1 MAEYQKKTPNLP
13 TRAVDPG
20 MIRRPIRS
28 MWQEIRD
35 GAASQGAVLFVL
47 STLLAMM
54 AFFPQIWVVAIPI
67 CLGYYA
73 WVTSIRFRLPFKV
86 PQTWGGTD
94 YGAPKPGGK
103 AFEKAG
109 GILFVGNDQASGEE
123 LWIENGDARRHGFFL
138 GTTGSGKALP
148 LDTPVLTPAGWVAN
162 GDLKPGDQVVHPDG
176 GLSTILSVHPQGKIP
191 GVRLWFSDGRFAD
204 CSRDHLW
211 QVRSGVKPGIDT
223 PETGLGSALCG
234 QGKLMEACDIGILV
248 GLHGSDLGLEIPRS
262 CAFEGFPVVDEHG
275 PLSAG
280 AAARAASKGFS
291 SLPVMPSLQGSPRQ
305 RIAFLHAWAARAGL
319 SWHIEEH
326 SVRVLGC
333 KASDARALKQIS
345 WSLGGT
351 ATSFTTADPD
361 LLDVALMFDGIGD
374 VFEGASQCSF
384 REEGLGIVRV
394 EPLDH
399 DLDMSCIKIDRDDGL
414 YVMEN
419 HVVTHNT
426 ELLLGV
432 VSQTLMWSSGFL
444 FIDGKGTTEFY
455 ARAWTLAKR
464 FGREDDVRVL
474 NFTDAGGDPDAPAGG
489 PATQSNT
496 VNPFAKG
503 DPGQL
508 MNLVV
513 SLMGDAGKGND
524 MWKARAMSLVTAE
537 MKALVE
543 LRDSGEILLNVQTIR
558 DFLFLGKGFDKAML
572 KNRKIAK
579 IEDVPEEAWSEMRTR
594 AGLIELYL
602 RALKGEFS
610 EATKLAMKAFF
621 DTLPGFSVEK
631 ALNGE
636 PQDGK
641 CNEQYGF
648 LSMQLTKPLG
658 SLADDYGHI
667 FRTPLG
673 EVDMMDVVLNR
684 RILVVLLPAL
694 QKAPEEMEN
703 CGRIVVTLLKML
715 MGNTSGYMLQGSKQ
729 EIIDAKQTRAPSPYI
744 VVLDEAGYYMVDGI
758 DVMMA
763 QARSLGFMIIVAG
776 QDMSAMQK
784 KSPQIAETAAANA
797 SIFAAGKTVDG
808 EKTVRFIQ
816 NVFGKTQ
823 VSVTSGYSSEPGLL
837 SNRWADRMD
846 VSFQEVDKVKIDEL
860 QNMMPGEF
868 YFLFD
873 GTLVKS
879 STFYV
884 GKVGKG
890 GFGDI
895 FSVNKFLKVRGP
907 LDRVPGLDQRREVA
921 FIAAFVGGTEA
932 ILKLAKAS
940 SEKTTA
946 QQPEDSLQAV
956 SRTANAI
963 LWRAK
968 DKASDPARIRAAWQ
982 AGVFGLARAAVKA
995 AEPAPAPAS
1004 DRESWED
1011 ELDIDVMIPDA
1022 ARLDPPGM
1030 PDVDLG
1036 GRRHPGARGRAIPE
1050 DLAGSA
1056 PRTRPEKAQAGRGE
1070 DEFAFLDVDPAG
1082 RAAMGLE
1089 RVARGKSTHERHG
1102 GMIDMLVAQEA
1113 AKTKVRSSEEI
1124 DQYMGEQEKE
1134 TRREA
1139 SEAQKSL
1146 GDFFSFVAEN
1156 ASRLAQVFA
1165 EEDIEGQLGLE
1176 ILRRSGSARPLPL
1189 HALRDTTFL
1198 SSTLGELEKIMATE

>member
-13 TRAVDPG
+13 TRSVDPG

-28 MWQEIRD
+28 TWQEVRD
-35 GAASQGAVLFVL
+35 GLASQTAVMFGISGILTIMLVY
-47 STLLAMM
+47 
-54 AFFPQIWVVAIPI
+54 PQIWIVAIPL
-67 CLGYYA
+67 CLAYYT
-73 WVTSIRFRLPFKV
+73 WVTKIRFRLPFKV
-86 PQTWGGTD
+86 PQNWGGTD

-103 AFEKAG
+103 EFEKAG

-148 LDTPVLTPAGWVAN
+148 LDTLVLTPAGWVAN
-162 GDLKPGDQVVHPDG
+162 GALKPGDRVIHPEG
-176 GLSTILSVHPQGKIP
+176 GTSEILSIHPQGAVP
-191 GVRLWFSDGRFAD
+191 GVRIWFSDGRYAD
-204 CSRDHLW
+204 CSIEHLW
-211 QVRSGVKPGIDT
+211 QVRSRTRPGAKL
-223 PETGLGSALCG
+223 PETGFGAELAG
-234 QGKLMEACDIGILV
+234 QGRLMEAGDIGIMV
-248 GLHGSDLGLEIPRS
+248 GMHGSDLGLEVPRAIP
-262 CAFEGFPVVDEHG
+262 FEGLPVADRGG
-275 PLSAG
+275 PLSSSSAL
-280 AAARAASKGFS
+280 RAALHGLSV
-291 SLPVMPSLQGSPRQ
+291 LEQMPSLIGTARQ
-305 RIAFLHAWAARAGL
+305 RREFLRHWVRHTGHDL
-319 SWHIEEH
+319 RIEAH
-326 SVRVLGC
+326 GVRLLGC
-333 KASDARALKQIS
+333 RASDARILKQIA
-345 WSLGGT
+345 WSLGGI
-351 ATSFTTADPD
+351 ATTFLTEDPER
-361 LLDVALMFDGIGD
+361 LDVHLMFEDITE
-374 VFEGASQCSF
+374 VFEGAEACRF
-384 REEGLGIVRV
+384 PEEGLGIVRV
-394 EPLDH
+394 DRLEV
-399 DLDMSCIKIDRDDGL
+399 DLEMSCIKIDREDGL

-419 HVVTHNT
+419 HIVTHNT

-579 IEDVPEEAWSEMRTR
+579 IEDVPEEAWAEMRTR

-636 PQDGK
+636 AQDGK

-823 VSVTSGYSSEPGLL
+823 VSVTSGYSSEQGLL
-837 SNRWADRMD
+837 TNRWADRMD

-907 LDRVPGLDQRREVA
+907 MDRVPGLDQSREVA
-921 FIAAFVGGTEA
+921 FISSFVAATEA
-932 ILKLAKAS
+932 ILKLSGKSDGKAGK
-940 SEKTTA
+940 EGTLDA
-946 QQPEDSLQAV
+946 LQAAAK
-956 SRTANAI
+956 TANAL

-968 DKASDPARIRAAWQ
+968 DKASDPSRIRAAWQ
-982 AGVFGLARAAVKA
+982 AGVLGLKA
-995 AEPAPAPAS
+995 PVAEVAEKALS
-1004 DRESWED
+1004 GERESWED
-1011 ELDIDVMIPDA
+1011 ELDIDSIMPEA
-1022 ARLDPPGM
+1022 ARLDVPGSSE
-1030 PDVDLG
+1030 PDVG
-1036 GRRHPGARGRAIPE
+1036 GRRNPAGKGRSVPDDLVGIPPRSRPDRAAMARG
-1050 DLAGSA
+1050 D
-1056 PRTRPEKAQAGRGE
+1056 
-1070 DEFAFLDVDPAG
+1070 DDFAHLDVDPAS

-1102 GMIDMLVAQEA
+1102 GMIDLLVAQEA
-1113 AKTKVRSSEEI
+1113 AKTKVRSVEEI
-1124 DQYMGEQEKE
+1124 DRYMGEQEKE

-1139 SEAQKSL
+1139 TEAQKSL
-1146 GDFFSFVAEN
+1146 GDFFSFVADN

-1176 ILRRSGSARPLPL
+1176 ILRRSGNAKPLPL
-1189 HALRDTTFL
+1189 HTLRDTQFL